1 MQQRPE
7 MEFTFISDSK
17 LFYFAGLFYSK
28 RQGQV
33 QSYKK
38 RATIEVMQKEY
49 PAKTSKNQKT
59 LSLNVGKGFLAIDKL
74 STLTF
79 VIYKPTRS

>member
-1 MQQRPE
+1 
-7 MEFTFISDSK
+7 MEFTFISDFK

-28 RQGQV
+28 RKVQV
-33 QSYKK
+33 QSYKE
-38 RATIEVMQKEY
+38 RAAIEVMQKRV
-49 PAKTSKNQKT
+49 PCKNFKNQKT
-59 LSLNVGKGFLAIDKL
+59 FSLNVGKGFLAIDKL